1 MKSCSC
7 RGPER
12 ASDTKRFEALLDKLV
27 ALRMD
32 VGSLRKIDAART
44 HVAVSLEFIAGLN
57 EILVSALGDVQ
68 NLIRDLDASVAPPS
82 VTAYQRS
89 GEPSH
94 ASLQG

>member
-12 ASDTKRFEALLDKLV
+12 AFDTKRFEGLLDKLV

-32 VGSLRKIDAART
+32 LGSLRKKNAPRP
-44 HVAVSLEFIAGLN
+44 HVAVSLDFIAGLN
-57 EILVSALGDVQ
+57 EILLSAVGDVR
-68 NLIRDLDASVAPPS
+68 NLIRDIDASNAL
-82 VTAYQRS
+82 TAYQLS